1 MRLQDRLPQF
11 NLLQNNKKSKLK
23 AYISLFSSSVTRAV
37 RSYGIRTHIITTEF
51 IKSFKI
57 LILRRG
63 KPNIVYS
70 DNAKTLEAGAKWLE
84 NINKDQKLL
93 NLLHR
98 ETIIW
103 DFNVPEAPWWGGQ
116 FERLISLIK
125 SSLYMTIG
133 KVHVTWAKLEEV
145 LNCC

>member
-1 MRLQDRLPQF
+1 M
-11 NLLQNNKKSKLK
+11 
-23 AYISLFSSSVTRAV
+23 
-37 RSYGIRTHIITTEF
+37 
-51 IKSFKI
+51 
-57 LILRRG
+57 ILRRG